1 MPDRKLQID
10 APWAFE
16 TPSQRQD
23 RLAESFA
30 SAANAGLNDLDQS
43 SKAFEFAQAQN
54 ADLGKL
60 QVEEEN
66 RAKAEALAKQS
77 NTWLESRRLSESLRK
92 QRELGRQPT
101 PVPDAAEAP
110 DMAGGVRRPARG
122 APPGPPPAP

>member
-60 QVEEEN
+60 QVE
-66 RAKAEALAKQS
+66 LH
-77 NTWLESRRLSESLRK
+77 LS
-92 QRELGRQPT
+92 
-101 PVPDAAEAP
+101 V
-110 DMAGGVRRPARG
+110 GGA
-122 APPGPPPAP
+122 